1 MSDFIIYDVDSAPE
15 ASRGTLAD
23 AQKQYG
29 MVPNLMG
36 IMAESPALV
45 RTYAEVGKAFES
57 SSLSPLEQ
65 QIVIL
70 TASFLNECSYC
81 MAAHSMIAKMVGL
94 PAIEV
99 EALRE
104 GRPLDDPRLETLR
117 AFTRAVVRD
126 RGSVS
131 RPQVEEFLRAG
142 FTKAQL
148 LDVVLGVAFKTL
160 SNYTNHIVDT
170 PLDEA
175 FAAEAWR
182 APVSEADLSPLPVES

>member
-45 RTYAEVGKAFES
+45 RTYAEVGKGFES

-65 QIVIL
+65 QIVVL

-81 MAAHSMIAKMVGL
+81 MGAHSMIAKSVGL
-94 PAIEV
+94 PVIEV
-99 EALRE
+99 EALRD
-104 GRPLDDPRLETLR
+104 GRPLDDRRLETLR

-126 RGSVS
+126 RGWVS
-131 RPQVEEFLRAG
+131 RP
-142 FTKAQL
+142 
-148 LDVVLGVAFKTL
+148 
-160 SNYTNHIVDT
+160 HIEV
-170 PLDEA
+170 
-175 FAAEAWR
+175 
-182 APVSEADLSPLPVES
+182 

>member
-65 QIVIL
+65 QIVVL

-126 RGSVS
+126 RGWVS
-131 RPQVEEFLRAG
+131 RPHVEEFLRAG

-160 SNYTNHIVDT
+160 SNYTNHIVGT

-182 APVSEADLSPLPVES
+182 APVSDGVRSA